1 MADANAFGDTRRWSG
16 LATVAAYPIGDP
28 GEASVRIVD
37 RQGFGSA
44 EELYAHAF
52 GADADRTNL
61 HGGVVARWSPAFSAM
76 SLTRSCCMAPQHHR
90 SA

>member
-1 MADANAFGDTRRWSG
+1 
-16 LATVAAYPIGDP
+16 VAAYPIGDP
-28 GEASVRIVD
+28 REASVRIVD

-61 HGGVVARWSPAFSAM
+61 HGGRSGEMVASLLGHEPDEIVLYGPSASQVRVM
-76 SLTRSCCMAPQHHR
+76 RCSHSG
-90 SA
+90 